1 MKHLIKIILILFFA
15 SLSQKL
21 YPFTVGDIPIQDEGR
36 IKPLDTYA
44 RNYLLAFYGKRSIGD
59 LDLTATDW
67 LLNLILNPSDGKN
80 LKIFNIRN
88 PEVVSS
94 IFLDW
99 DSKHKY
105 SFNEILPGL
114 KNQTPL
120 LKVIDEKPAKDR
132 SSFEKQLLELSNN
145 IMRFEEISYLKSLKL
160 IPPNIESPNE
170 EWISPFEFVLNG
182 IEPNK
187 YQGKILNAL
196 QQYLASRMEQDNI
209 IMQSLSNYE
218 AALMSMPSSLFDI
231 DNLKRERWLNQVN
244 LFYISL
250 AFYIL
255 SFIVLGISWM
265 SKINYARLISYF
277 VLFIGFIAHT
287 YGIIL
292 RMIIMNRPPVSTLYE
307 SVLFVSFIVLLC
319 SIVLEYFRKDGLGI
333 FVGAVGG
340 AIFHFVGFGYA
351 NDGDTLNMLVAVLNS
366 NFG

>member
-1 MKHLIKIILILFFA
+1 M
-15 SLSQKL
+15 
-21 YPFTVGDIPIQDEGR
+21 
-36 IKPLDTYA
+36 
-44 RNYLLAFYGKRSIGD
+44 
-59 LDLTATDW
+59 
-67 LLNLILNPSDGKN
+67 
-80 LKIFNIRN
+80 
-88 PEVVSS
+88 VSS

-209 IMQSLSNYE
+209 IMQSSLSNYE

-307 SVLFVSFIVLLC
+307 SVLFCIIYCTFMLYC
-319 SIVLEYFRKDGLGI
+319 FRI
-333 FVGAVGG
+333 F
-340 AIFHFVGFGYA
+340 
-351 NDGDTLNMLVAVLNS
+351 
-366 NFG
+366 